1 MPRDGSGVTS
11 RSHTSHAGTV
21 CAPVTRLVFLF
32 GSTNR
37 LQCNTLHYSSCY
49 STSFIYVFLLIFM
62 RNMLASIIDAC
73 INERLTFCARILIK
87 LPRVHKVRHSSLI
100 VFSLALDW
108 YLFIVG
114 KDEPWPFI
122 SKHKTMYMI
131 LWSISGLNT
140 FSLRVFYIFT

>member
-1 MPRDGSGVTS
+1 MR
-11 RSHTSHAGTV
+11 
-21 CAPVTRLVFLF
+21 APSAHQSPDLCFCLAPQIDYSATRCIIAPATPLL
-32 GSTNR
+32 
-37 LQCNTLHYSSCY
+37 
-49 STSFIYVFLLIFM
+49 SFAYVFLLIFM

-114 KDEPWPFI
+114 KGEPWPFI
-122 SKHKTMYMI
+122 SKHKTMYII
-131 LWSISGLNT
+131 LWSISGLTT